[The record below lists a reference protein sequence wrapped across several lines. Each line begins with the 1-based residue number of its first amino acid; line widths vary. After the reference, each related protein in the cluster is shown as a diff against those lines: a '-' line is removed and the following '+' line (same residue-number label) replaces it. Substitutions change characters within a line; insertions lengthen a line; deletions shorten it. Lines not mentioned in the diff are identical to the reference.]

1 MNEIVK
7 IGNSDISIK
16 EYNGQRVV
24 TFSDIDNVHQRPDG
38 TAGRNFRNNRGKFIL
53 GEDYFVVCSDEI
65 RRTKMFEIPSKATS
79 DYILVTEQGYLMLV
93 KSLNDDL
100 SWEVQRKLVSSY
112 FRVRSIASDE
122 LSPQMQIL
130 MNMVNK
136 MAMDEL
142 EKKQIKE
149 QLEKHEKAVETIKD
163 AVKPI
168 TENWREETN
177 KKINR
182 IQANVGTAF
191 AKIRAE
197 MYAELESRAGCDLK
211 TRLNH
216 RKDRMRDDG
225 YTKTRVNSINTMD
238 IIEDDKKL
246 KEIFSKIVSEYEI
259 KYCA

>member
-7 IGNSDISIK
+7 IGNADISIK

-24 TFSDIDNVHQRPDG
+24 TFSDIDNVHQRPEG
-38 TAGRNFRNNRGKFIL
+38 TARLTFNRNKNRFVEGKHF
-53 GEDYFVVCSDEI
+53 FVCETYEAKNLFNISAPNGIVLI
-65 RRTKMFEIPSKATS
+65 
-79 DYILVTEQGYLMLV
+79 TEKGYLKLV
-93 KSLNDDL
+93 KPFGDDL
-100 SWEVQRKLVSSY
+100 SWEIQDQLVDAYFTVRK
-112 FRVRSIASDE
+112 ITDEE

-136 MAMDEL
+136 MAIDEI
-142 EKKQIKE
+142 EKKQMKE

-197 MYAELESRAGCDLK
+197 MYAELENRAGCDLK

-225 YTKTRVNSINTMD
+225 YAKTRVNSINTMD